1 MRVRPGSEVLA
12 GGTVHPAGAPPCEPA
27 PQPVFASRPVEIPGS
42 WWYLGDIP
50 HGWAAAELIMLVRD
64 LLFHLCRLGPVSAAV
79 ADGGPVLIDG
89 ADVHLLAGT
98 TLIWIIGG
106 VVDVGGAGG
115 RAGSGVR
122 AGGQFPGL
130 VPIGAPRTA
139 RSASSTSSTLASASA
154 SMTSTSTVS
163 AASGRASGI

>member
-98 TLIWIIGG
+98 TSIWIIGG
-106 VVDVGGAGG
+106 V
-115 RAGSGVR
+115 
-122 AGGQFPGL
+122 
-130 VPIGAPRTA
+130 TA
-139 RSASSTSSTLASASA
+139 VSSTSAPQAVVPAQGCRPAGSSLAWFPLARCA
-154 SMTSTSTVS
+154 PPD
-163 AASGRASGI
+163 RHRRRRPPRPPLRPR